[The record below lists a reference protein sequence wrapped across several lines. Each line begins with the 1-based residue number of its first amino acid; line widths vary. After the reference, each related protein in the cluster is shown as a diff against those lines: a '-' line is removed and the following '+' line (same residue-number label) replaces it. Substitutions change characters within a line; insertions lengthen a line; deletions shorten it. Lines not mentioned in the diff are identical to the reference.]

1 MPTTMLKLVTIIA
14 EAVVHDRIIRDI
26 KQLGARGYTTGEVRG
41 EGTRGLHT
49 ADWEGQNARI
59 ETLVSPE
66 VGRRILAHLSNHYFT
81 DFAVIAY
88 MVDAEVVRGEKYL

>member
-1 MPTTMLKLVTIIA
+1 MATTMLKLVTIIA
-14 EAVVHDRIIRDI
+14 EAVVGERIVRDI
-26 KQLGARGYTTGEVRG
+26 KQLGARGYTVGEARG

-49 ADWEGQNARI
+49 IDWEGQNWRI

-66 VGRRILAHLSNHYFT
+66 VARRILTHLADHYFT